1 MSGFIRSH
9 QSTVSLIQFLS
20 DTGLL
25 AGTLWLSVY
34 LSGYP
39 WSDRYTIAALGGVLL
54 YYLLAEMNGLYVY
67 WHSASLSWE
76 LKQLAWSW
84 LWVVLVFLLLA
95 FVAKVSTEYSRQVML
110 TWFVL
115 APLAVG
121 LWHWWFRALLRK
133 LQLFGF
139 YPRRV
144 AIAGAGDLGKRLAQ
158 TIDIHT
164 SMGFSITGFY
174 DDKLERDSLVESIS
188 VRGNLETL
196 IQDAK
201 NGQMDCIYIALPM
214 SAEKRI
220 KALLSDL
227 TDTAVVVYMIPD
239 LFIFDLLHSR
249 WQNMA
254 GLPIISIYGSP
265 LNGMGGVL
273 KRLEDVIL
281 SLFILLVMAIP
292 MCIIALGVKLT
303 SPGPV
308 LFRQRRYGLGGENIW
323 VWKFRT
329 STTAFGQFL
338 RRTSLDKLP
347 QFTNVL
353 LGQMS
358 IVGPRPHSTWFN
370 QQFRQRTPK
379 YMLRHLV
386 KPGITGWA
394 EVNGFGGDETKLAQM
409 ETHIAYD
416 LYYIENWSLWLD
428 IKIVILTILKGCFLT
443 IGNFYGKKK

>member
-1 MSGFIRSH
+1 VSGSH
-9 QSTVSLIQFLS
+9 QSTLIQILS

-39 WSDRYTIAALGGVLL
+39 WSDKYSIAALGGVLL
-54 YYLLAEMNGLYVY
+54 YYLLAEMNGLYMR
-67 WHSASLSWE
+67 SANLSWE
-76 LKQLAWSW
+76 LQQIAWSW

-95 FVAKVSTEYSRQVML
+95 FVTKAEYSRQVIL

-121 LWHWWFRALLRK
+121 LWRWCFRAFLR
-133 LQLFGF
+133 QVFGSS
-139 YPRRV
+139 RI

-158 TIDIHT
+158 IIESHQ
-164 SMGFSITGFY
+164 GLSIISFY
-174 DDKLERDSLVESIS
+174 DDKRVEDSIE

-249 WQNMA
+249 WQNIA

-265 LNGMGGVL
+265 LDGIGGLL
-273 KRLEDVIL
+273 KRLEDLIM

-292 MCIIALGVKLT
+292 MCIIGLGVKLT
-303 SPGPV
+303 SPGPI
-308 LFRQRRYGLGGENIW
+308 LFRQQRYGLAGQKIW
-323 VWKFRT
+323 LWKFCT
-329 STTAFGQFL
+329 STPFGQFL

-347 QFTNVL
+347 QFINVL

-358 IVGPRPHSTWFN
+358 IVGPRPHSIWFN

-394 EVNGFGGDETKLAQM
+394 EVNGFGGETKLTQIK
-409 ETHIAYD
+409 THIAYD

>member
-1 MSGFIRSH
+1 VSGFIRSH
-9 QSTVSLIQFLS
+9 QSTISLIQFLS

-39 WSDRYTIAALGGVLL
+39 WSDRYSIAALGGVLL
-54 YYLLAEMNGLYVY
+54 YYLLAQMNGLYVY
-67 WHSASLSWE
+67 WRSADLSWE

-121 LWHWWFRALLRK
+121 LWRWWFRILLRK

-139 YPRRV
+139 PRV

-158 TIDIHT
+158 TIDIHP
-164 SMGFSITGFY
+164 SMGLSIIGFY
-174 DDKLERDSLVESIS
+174 DDNDKLKVDSIS

-201 NGQMDCIYIALPM
+201 KGQMDCIYIALPM

-220 KALLSDL
+220 KALLSGL

-265 LNGMGGVL
+265 LDGMGGVL

-292 MCIIALGVKLT
+292 MCIIGLGVKLS

-308 LFRQRRYGLGGENIW
+308 LFRQRRYGLGGENIS

-329 STTAFGQFL
+329 LRVPDAPTDTPRTTPFGLFL

-347 QFTNVL
+347 QFINVL

-358 IVGPRPHSTWFN
+358 VVGPRPHSIWFN

-428 IKIVILTILKGCFLT
+428 IKIVILTILKDVF
-443 IGNFYGKKK
+443 